1 MLTIKWGQNK
11 QNKPKT
17 TKPDH
22 MQLSGLEHKQSQAVL
37 QLIKDLKPELSREA
51 AHRVE
56 TRCNCFRK
64 ECYHKVSE

>member
-1 MLTIKWGQNK
+1 
-11 QNKPKT
+11 
-17 TKPDH
+17 